1 MYVLEIKIL
10 RNFKVMGCP
19 RIIKYFYMSSY
30 YSEADLLEDFI
41 QIYLNFWTFIEGWK
55 MFFWKVNF

>member
-41 QIYLNFWTFIEGWK
+41 QIYLNF
-55 MFFWKVNF
+55 